1 MTNLLLY
8 QALQQQRQVNANPL
22 LALATSNLQGLAGS
36 NLNLNN
42 LSPLGQQIGGGL
54 VGGTGPGNFLN
65 PLAAINQNLVYPSLT
80 TYLTT
85 STFTTKMTTTAL
97 VTVPL
102 LFGNKP
108 FSTTITRTKTFD
120 VTTSEIKT
128 ITSTVTPTL
137 VVPQIKASPVAGDDV
152 SVVVPTAIVGGGGSS
167 KKEEIVVA
175 DNTGAT
181 NKNEY
186 DAYEDDT
193 QYHNDVQEE
202 TRAPSKKIYLRERG
216 SPVDTDQFVSPSKP
230 SKTSSS
236 RGTTTFTN
244 SADKKQ
250 RRKTRPTTTT
260 ESPPPPQRSP
270 TKYAQKDAEIT
281 TKSKSQRQHGSQY
294 QSPAA
299 TGQDEYDYYG
309 SYYGNNPTQAPT
321 TREKSKKKTSTAYG
335 QQQPQVQQEQ
345 FYNRQYGSSIQE
357 DDSPIE
363 EDPAAVQY
371 SDDYGYYNRRLK
383 RGEQNG
389 DEEEEDDENPRLARE
404 YLLEPSSDGDYSG
417 NYQKYEKCP
426 PIPANTPVTVT
437 LTETRTI
444 TKFLKGQISTPTV
457 AQNYAYSPTST
468 TSSRGFTPS
477 SSGSSRR
484 GGSFSKRNRDSTP
497 AAAETFSNYAA
508 KAQNTATSRSVPTT
522 QEERT
527 TGDPRAQI
535 LRRGKTRYNPSQDYE
550 YRG

>member
-1 MTNLLLY
+1 MGNFACIWTLTICLLISANFFLEINGHHDHDHDHRQEYFGVTDATANFTTPSVPEQFGNETGVRNKRNAGANSPESLLASCQLTNLLLY

-383 RGEQNG
+383 RGSRTG
-389 DEEEEDDENPRLARE
+389 MKKR
-404 YLLEPSSDGDYSG
+404 
-417 NYQKYEKCP
+417 KM
-426 PIPANTPVTVT
+426 
-437 LTETRTI
+437 TRT
-444 TKFLKGQISTPTV
+444 
-457 AQNYAYSPTST
+457 
-468 TSSRGFTPS
+468 
-477 SSGSSRR
+477 
-484 GGSFSKRNRDSTP
+484 
-497 AAAETFSNYAA
+497 
-508 KAQNTATSRSVPTT
+508 
-522 QEERT
+522 
-527 TGDPRAQI
+527 
-535 LRRGKTRYNPSQDYE
+535 QDWLESIY
-550 YRG
+550 